1 MKTIDFLKSV
11 LGDNGLY
18 CAWGFKG
25 NKRVQQFYKTVEEL
39 ETAAYEYD
47 RDGYDIYY
55 ALATYKEA
63 GEQKSPEMVLVEN
76 KATYKRCVL
85 SS

>member
-47 RDGYDIYY
+47 TDCYDIYY
-55 ALATYKEA
+55 
-63 GEQKSPEMVLVEN
+63 
-76 KATYKRCVL
+76 
-85 SS
+85 